1 MKIRHF
7 ALSPLLY
14 ALIAAGLAAELF
26 LFFPNSYQAYAAHP
40 DLDNLPLVAVDGLV
54 VAALALLAAVTVTVS
69 VGGGTLNLRVAGVTV
84 RRLELAD
91 VESVAPS
98 FPFLVFQKKE
108 RGKPRVCPAVI
119 GRQAFLGALVKENPS
134 IRVETGPKSQL
145 K

>member
-1 MKIRHF
+1 MKTRHF

-54 VAALALLAAVTVTVS
+54 VAALALLAAVTVS
-69 VGGGTLNLRVAGVTV
+69 VGGGTLNLRVAGVIV